1 MKRFFKENWLVI
13 VTGVVVGLA
22 ALLLQALGNPK
33 NMGFCI
39 ACFERDIAGA
49 LGLHSAA
56 VVQYVRPEVIGI
68 VLGSCIMALIGKEFR
83 AQAGSSPATR
93 FAVGA
98 LVMIGALV
106 FLGCPFVCC
115 CVWAAATST
124 PSWAFWASSS
134 VPLSAPCS

>member
-1 MKRFFKENWLVI
+1 MKRFFKENWLVL

-98 LVMIGALV
+98 LVMTNFGTLRDLRVAGDPVGERLYFYNSRITIIINY
-106 FLGCPFVCC
+106 FL
-115 CVWAAATST
+115 
-124 PSWAFWASSS
+124 
-134 VPLSAPCS
+134 